1 VLTLQQCEPDE
12 GESDEG
18 AENHIKLVVTGE
30 DTAEALEAT
39 EESFDMI
46 ALSINRLV

>member
-12 GESDEG
+12 GESDETT
-18 AENHIKLVVTGE
+18 EESVEFVVAGE
-30 DTAEALEAT
+30 DAAEALEAT